1 MHRRRRKG
9 FSIIELITVLV
20 VLGILA
26 AVITPR
32 FFDLQED
39 ARIRAAEGAIAEGI
53 SRFRMS
59 YENYQLATNGREP
72 SQDSSGFT
80 DVMGFAPDT
89 DVDVGDYVLQYHL
102 GTGNNADDIEIRA
115 YSKSEDG
122 SAGDLLTSHN
132 ATWPEH

>member
-1 MHRRRRKG
+1 MNKHRCRA
-9 FSIIELITVLV
+9 FTIIELITVLV

-26 AVITPR
+26 AVIAPR

-39 ARIRAAEGAIAEGI
+39 ARLRAAEGAVAEGI

-102 GTGNNADDIEIRA
+102 GSGGSAEVIEIRA
-115 YSKSEDG
+115 YSKAEDG
-122 SAGDLLTSHN
+122 SAGNLLTSHN